1 MPRRSFSTTQSRRD
15 QPVIPIKDDNPTE
28 LTPVVTI
35 ALIVVNLLAWV
46 FLQGA
51 GTNLQVLEASVW
63 HYGAVPCELTHA
75 CVREHGG
82 LGWGELFTSM
92 FMHGG
97 WEHILGNMLFLWV
110 FGNNIED
117 SMGHARF
124 VVFYLVC
131 GLVAGLAHVFLMP
144 GSDVPTVGAS
154 GAISGVMGAYV
165 VLYPQARV
173 QTWLPPFFLF
183 RIRAW
188 FFLIYWFALQLL
200 TGVGSLGTG
209 ETGGVA
215 VWAHVGGFLAG
226 LALIKPF
233 QNRKLVWARTHGV
246 VLPPHEVARDEWKL

>member
-1 MPRRSFSTTQSRRD
+1 
-15 QPVIPIKDDNPTE
+15 
-28 LTPVVTI
+28 
-35 ALIVVNLLAWV
+35 
-46 FLQGA
+46 
-51 GTNLQVLEASVW
+51 
-63 HYGAVPCELTHA
+63 
-75 CVREHGG
+75 
-82 LGWGELFTSM
+82 
-92 FMHGG
+92 
-97 WEHILGNMLFLWV
+97 V

-233 QNRKLVWARTHGV
+233 ENRKLVWARTHGV

>member
-1 MPRRSFSTTQSRRD
+1 M
-15 QPVIPIKDDNPTE
+15 IPIKDDNPTE
-28 LTPVVTI
+28 LTPIVTVI
-35 ALIVVNLLAWV
+35 LIVANLAAWV
-46 FLQGA
+46 ALQGA
-51 GTNLQVLEASVW
+51 GMDLEVLQASVW
-63 HYGAVPCELTHA
+63 RYGAVPCEITHA
-75 CVREHGG
+75 CARQGG
-82 LGWGELFTSM
+82 LGWGEIFTSM

-117 SMGHARF
+117 SMGHTRF
-124 VVFYLVC
+124 ILFYLIC
-131 GLVAGLAHVFLMP
+131 GVVAGLAHVLLMP
-144 GSDVPTVGAS
+144 ASDIPTVGAS

-188 FFLIYWFALQLL
+188 FFLIYWFALQLM

-215 VWAHVGGFLAG
+215 VWAHIGGFIAG
-226 LALIKPF
+226 LVLIKPF
-233 QNRKLVWARTHGV
+233 ENRKLVWAKQHDV
-246 VLPPHEVARDEWKL
+246 VLQRNEVARDEWKL